1 MGIGLPT
8 RLLAAAVL
16 VTAATGDCGEVGGA
30 NWLVLTCTNYD
41 EWAVLMKVM
50 LKARKLWR
58 VINVGIEEEEDC
70 ATMETIL
77 KAVPSQYVESLGS
90 KDSAK
95 LAWDA
100 LKAMRVGSDCVK
112 KAKAQQLRREYEVL
126 AFRDGEAVEE
136 FTLRLQSLVNQLAVL
151 GVIIGDEVVANY
163 LVVPAK
169 CTQIVLSIETMIDLS
184 ALSIEDVIGRY
195 F

>member
-1 MGIGLPT
+1 V
-8 RLLAAAVL
+8 AVL

-70 ATMETIL
+70 AAMETIL
-77 KAVPSQYVESLGS
+77 KAVPSEYVESLGS

-100 LKAMRVGSDCVK
+100 LKAMHVGSDCVK
-112 KAKAQQLRREYEVL
+112 KACVRKAKAQQLRREYEVL

-151 GVIIGDEVVANY
+151 GVVIGDEVVAKY

-184 ALSIEDVIGRY
+184 TLSIEEVIGRY

>member
-1 MGIGLPT
+1 M
-8 RLLAAAVL
+8 
-16 VTAATGDCGEVGGA
+16 GGA

-50 LKARKLWR
+50 LKAWKLWC

-70 ATMETIL
+70 AAMETIL
-77 KAVPSQYVESLGS
+77 KAVPSEYVESLGS

-184 ALSIEDVIGRY
+184 TLSIEDVIGRY